1 MAVTALVGAAQRR
14 LRLGVLLEGVAAG
27 VLAVAASVAV
37 LGLVGQAPGWGAV
50 VGVVMAAGLVI
61 AAARRA
67 ARQWTPLATA
77 LHIEARAGGL
87 DNLVVTAI
95 ALDAGAAQ
103 ATEPMRAEVLRHAEA
118 RATAVEPGVVAPL
131 ARPAWLALVATGGA
145 LAVVWA
151 AFSVPGAMPDAATG
165 GAPAMPLRS
174 IRATVTPPAYLG
186 LPSRSI
192 DDPQQMTLPAGAQLR
207 LEVLAAATLAWLEE
221 PERPVRPLASAGDG
235 AFLLEW
241 TPEVTHAVV
250 VAVGDSAGQARQ
262 SRLVD
267 VVVVPDQSPRVRIVE
282 PGKDLAFLAPSG
294 VVDVAIEAS
303 DAERVDGVR
312 VAYVKMSGSGESFA
326 FAEGEAP
333 VTVERT
339 SPQLWRG
346 RARLSLGALALE
358 DGDSLVY
365 RALVRDSN
373 PDADWVSSDAFT
385 IDVGKRLEFAGA
397 GFAVP
402 DEDRRYAIS
411 QQMVIVKTERLLA
424 ERGQLGAEAWT
435 ERSRMLAIEQRMV
448 RAEVV
453 FLSGGEVQD
462 EVEEAA
468 HSHELQEGRLENA
481 GRAEMLRAIN
491 EMSRAEAR
499 LNAGDASGA
508 LVFERNA
515 LAALQRAF
523 DRRRYFLRTLA
534 ERSRID
540 PTRRLTGD
548 RASAQSRA
556 RTTAGEPAD
565 PGARARQL
573 LRDLAALVDTGGTA
587 SPALLARLAAVDTA
601 EGEWRQL
608 ASSLASATTRE
619 ERLRAA
625 DAAMARV
632 AASAWAAAE
641 SPGPAVEVS
650 ELRGWWRE
658 ERRMG
663 SPP

>member
-1 MAVTALVGAAQRR
+1 MALTALVGAAQRR
-14 LRLGVLLEGVAAG
+14 LRLGMLLEGVAAG

-50 VGVVMAAGLVI
+50 VGVVVAIGLVI

-77 LHIEARAGGL
+77 LRIEARTAGL

-95 ALDAGAAQ
+95 ALDAGALQ
-103 ATEPMRAEVLRHAEA
+103 ATEPMRAAVLRHAEA
-118 RATAVEPGVVAPL
+118 RATAVQPRVVAPL
-131 ARPAWLALVATGGA
+131 GRPAWLALGATGGA

-151 AFSVPGAMPDAATG
+151 AFSVPAATPDATPV

-186 LPSRSI
+186 LPSGSI
-192 DDPQQMTLPAGAQLR
+192 DDPQQLRLPAGARLR
-207 LEVLAAATLAWLEE
+207 LEVRAATAMAWLEE
-221 PERPVRPLASAGDG
+221 PERPLRSLEPAGDG
-235 AFLLEW
+235 AFVLEW

-262 SRLVD
+262 SHLLD
-267 VVVVPDQSPRVRIVE
+267 VVVVPDQAPRVRIVE
-282 PGKDLAFLAPSG
+282 PGKDLAFLTPSG

-333 VTVERT
+333 VTLERT
-339 SPQLWRG
+339 SPQQWRG

-365 RALVRDSN
+365 RAMVRDSN

-424 ERGQLGAEAWT
+424 ERGQTSGESWAERT
-435 ERSRMLAIEQRMV
+435 RMLAIEQRMV

-453 FLSGGEVQD
+453 FLSGSEVQD
-462 EVEEAA
+462 EVEEAE

-548 RASAQSRA
+548 RARAQSRA
-556 RTTAGEPAD
+556 RTNAGEPDD

-573 LRDLAALVDTGGTA
+573 LRDLAALVDAGGTA
-587 SPALLARLAAVDTA
+587 SPALLARLASVDTA
-601 EGEWRQL
+601 DGTWRQL
-608 ASSLASATTRE
+608 ASSLASATTPDARC
-619 ERLRAA
+619 AA
-625 DAAMARV
+625 AEAAMARM
-632 AASAWAAAE
+632 AAGAWAAADAG
-641 SPGPAVEVS
+641 GPAVVVS
-650 ELRGWWRE
+650 DLRGWWRE
-658 ERRMG
+658 ERRAG
-663 SPP
+663 RQP